1 MTTRLHDLN
10 LTLPSLALPY
20 LVIPILLCVLA
31 APSARAAIDD
41 SIPAPEFIAQL
52 EARAAAAKPREQCF
66 LYTQLVHSMTQLAGK
81 QFADGDVAQA
91 SATLKKINHYAQ
103 LIHMNMANDTK
114 KLKDAEMLMQH
125 TTSHLGMYIRQAS
138 SDDQASLKATLA
150 QLDHVHDE
158 LLTQVFNH

>member
-1 MTTRLHDLN
+1 MNRHSRSN
-10 LTLPSLALPY
+10 LPGLASLL
-20 LVIPILLCVLA
+20 IPIILCALS
-31 APSARAAIDD
+31 APPARAAIDD
-41 SIPAPEFIAQL
+41 SVPAPEFIAQL
-52 EARAAAAKPREQCF
+52 ELRAANAKPREQCF

-81 QFADGDVAQA
+81 QFTDGDLAEA

-103 LIHMNMANDTK
+103 LIHMDLANDTK

-125 TTSHLGMYIRQAS
+125 TTSRLGMYVRQAS
-138 SDDQASLKATLA
+138 ADDQAVLKSTLS

>member
-1 MTTRLHDLN
+1 MNTHSRSN
-10 LTLPSLALPY
+10 LPGLASLL
-20 LVIPILLCVLA
+20 IPIILCALS
-31 APSARAAIDD
+31 APAARAAIDD
-41 SIPAPEFIAQL
+41 SVPAPEFIAQL
-52 EARAAAAKPREQCF
+52 ELRAANAKPREQCF

-81 QFADGDVAQA
+81 QFTDGDLAEA

-103 LIHMNMANDTK
+103 LIHMDLANDTK

-125 TTSHLGMYIRQAS
+125 TTSRLGMYVRQAS
-138 SDDQASLKATLA
+138 ADDQAVLKSTLS

>member
-1 MTTRLHDLN
+1 MNTHSRSN
-10 LTLPSLALPY
+10 LPGLASLL
-20 LVIPILLCVLA
+20 IPIILCALS
-31 APSARAAIDD
+31 APPARAAIDD
-41 SIPAPEFIAQL
+41 SVPAPEFIAQL
-52 EARAAAAKPREQCF
+52 ELRAANAKPREQCF

-81 QFADGDVAQA
+81 QFTDGDLAEA

-103 LIHMNMANDTK
+103 LIHMDLANDTK

-125 TTSHLGMYIRQAS
+125 TTSRLGMYVRQAS
-138 SDDQASLKATLA
+138 ADDQAVLKSTLS